1 MTAEINGGSPKS
13 QKPPGSSWTDE
24 QWRAIV
30 CRGEDTLVTAGAG
43 SGKTRV
49 LVERVLQRIMEG
61 DPPQEIDRFLVVTFT
76 NAAAAE
82 MKQRIGAA
90 LEKAIRENPEVP
102 HLRRQ
107 LLLLNRA
114 SISTVHSFCME
125 VIQRYFYLRNLDPS
139 FRILDE
145 TEAEL
150 LRAEVLEELLEE
162 YYENNEAE
170 SPFYRLADI
179 YSDDRGDRSLQ
190 VLVLRL
196 YDFSRSHLQPERWL
210 HEKAAAFVL
219 DGAGE
224 LEGTAWIQELL
235 RACRLELKSI
245 LGRLEEALRL
255 CREPGGPEP
264 YAGSLEDDIAA
275 LQEICSAAG
284 SSWGD
289 LSHAL
294 QLPVFGRLTACRG
307 SSYEEDLK
315 ERVKKIRDEC
325 KKELGKLK
333 EQLFRRP
340 LAEQAEDLILLA
352 PLLEALVEL
361 VLAFAGRYR
370 QAKEEKGA
378 ADFSDLEHYA
388 LQILSSPVPGSPDSP
403 GDTTKTPAL
412 FEQGSEVLGS
422 PDSPGDAL
430 LPSPAVLEHGDTTT
444 PSPAALE
451 HGDILLPSAAALEY
465 RERFSEVLVDEYQD
479 INAVQEA
486 ILKLIA
492 VPGPGGNM
500 FMVGDVKQSI
510 YRFRLAEPEL
520 FLQKYKGY
528 YTGSLPGE
536 SITLARNFRSRREI
550 LAGVNYL
557 FGQIMDETVG
567 EIQYDREVRLL
578 YGASYPDSSSE
589 EGENPYAPE
598 LLLIDRSGAPDDGE
612 RTPVEGDGAPDEG
625 EGTFAEGD
633 NAPGGGNAFPTDGNR
648 DSAGDAGEEELT
660 EMAQAAAEEEWE
672 KAALEGRLIAQRI
685 RELMG
690 DGVKRRPFSV
700 YDKNTQTKRAVAYR
714 DIVILLRSA
723 LNWAIPVMDE
733 LRRYGIPAYADLGTG
748 YFEAVEVEVMLS
760 LLKIIDNPFQ
770 DIPLAAVLRSPLVG
784 LTADDLARIRT
795 RAPRKSFY
803 DALQEFCRDAQKD
816 TANSKST
823 AGGGICSDNAG
834 AGNNGSSSVGESG
847 RGNGIS
853 AVNGI
858 SDGSVKNGD
867 AGDVKNGSS
876 GGPFSPLQEKLKYFL
891 KQLYAWQ
898 DEARQGSL
906 AELLW
911 RIYGDTGYYELV
923 GGMPGGDQRQANLRA
938 LYDRARQY
946 ETTSLRGLFRFLR
959 FIERLRDRGG
969 DLGAARALG
978 EQEDVVRIITVHKSK
993 GLEYPIVFV
1002 AGLSKQFNLQDLR
1015 QGFLLHKE
1023 LGFGP
1028 KYIDAGLGVSY
1039 PTLPWLALKKRLS
1052 RELLAEEMRILYVAL
1067 TRAEEKLI
1075 LVGTAVNLV
1084 KDVQRWAEAARGKAQ
1099 LLEPGYRLRAKSF
1112 LDWIGPALLRH
1123 RSSEVLRRML
1133 ADPGRV
1139 FYPGEEEQSFWNL
1152 WNVRVVGSRDVIA
1165 GEGPGA
1171 AEKGEEQILWEKVAR
1186 LEPVPGGGK
1195 WSKEIK
1201 RRLEWSYPCRAA
1213 AEHYAKVSVS
1223 EMKKLHAAGL
1233 PGDDADEAPW
1243 VKFWPQTGPRPRF
1256 LEESSLTAAE
1266 RGTAYHAVMQYISFE
1281 CAAGPPAAEEIS
1293 RQMEEMVAAERIT
1306 EQEREAVDPDA
1317 IAAFFETP
1325 LGKRVLGANR
1335 VRREVPFSMALPAE
1349 EVYPGYHD
1357 YSSATDKGN
1366 PKGKHSGKEPVLIQ
1380 GVIDC
1385 LTWEDDGGVLLI
1397 DFKSDHISGVKVEAL
1412 RERYRLQ
1419 LELYS
1424 RAVEEIWKVK
1434 VKGKYLYF
1442 FDGGTVVSLDEQ

>member
-1 MTAEINGGSPKS
+1 MTGEGKKMAAEINGDFLIP

-30 CRGEDTLVTAGAG
+30 CRGENTLVTAGAG

-49 LVERVLQRIMEG
+49 LVERILQRIMEE

-90 LEKAIRENPEVP
+90 LEKAIRENPEMP

-125 VIQRYFYLRNLDPS
+125 VVQRYFYLRDLDPS

-190 VLVLRL
+190 LLVLRL
-196 YDFSRSHLQPERWL
+196 YDFSRSHLQPEQWL
-210 HEKAAAFVL
+210 REKAGAFAL
-219 DGAGE
+219 EDAGE
-224 LEGTAWIQELL
+224 LERTAWLQELL
-235 RACRLELKSI
+235 HACCLELESI
-245 LGRLEEALRL
+245 LGRLKAALRL

-264 YAGSLEDDIAA
+264 YAGSLEADIAA
-275 LQEICSAAG
+275 LQSIRLAAG
-284 SSWGD
+284 SSWED
-289 LSHAL
+289 IMDAMQLS
-294 QLPVFGRLTACRG
+294 VFGRLSPCKG
-307 SSYEEDLK
+307 NSYKEELK
-315 ERVKKIRDEC
+315 ERVKQIRNEC
-325 KKELGKLK
+325 KTALSKLR
-333 EQLFRRP
+333 EQLFQRP
-340 LAEQAEDLILLA
+340 LAEQAEDLKQLA
-352 PLLEALVEL
+352 PLLDTLVEL
-361 VLAFAGRYR
+361 VIDFSERYS
-370 QAKEEKGA
+370 QAKREKGA

-388 LQILSSPVPGSPDSP
+388 LRILSSPDSP
-403 GDTTKTPAL
+403 GDTPLSSAAAT
-412 FEQGSEVLGS
+412 EYGEVL
-422 PDSPGDAL
+422 L
-430 LPSPAVLEHGDTTT
+430 

-451 HGDILLPSAAALEY
+451 C
-465 RERFSEVLVDEYQD
+465 RERFTEVLVDEYQD

-486 ILKLIA
+486 ILKLVAI
-492 VPGPGGNM
+492 PGPGGNM

-528 YTGSLPGE
+528 SSGSLPGE
-536 SITLARNFRSRREI
+536 SIALARNFRSRREI

-557 FGQIMDETVG
+557 FGQIMDEAVG
-567 EIQYDREVRLL
+567 EIEYDGEAQLL
-578 YGASYPDSSSE
+578 YGAFYPDSSPE

-598 LLLIDRSGAPDDGE
+598 LLLIDRSGAPG
-612 RTPVEGDGAPDEG
+612 EGDGIPG
-625 EGTFAEGD
+625 EGSSVPGEGD
-633 NAPGGGNAFPTDGNR
+633 VVPGNGAT
-648 DSAGDAGEEELT
+648 GEEELEEMT
-660 EMAQAAAEEEWE
+660 EAAAEEWE
-672 KAALEGRLIAQRI
+672 RAALEGRLIAQRI

-690 DGVKRRPFSV
+690 DEGEREPFSI
-700 YDKNTQTKRAVAYR
+700 YDKNTQAKRPVAYR

-723 LNWAIPVMDE
+723 LNWAIPIMDE

-784 LTADDLARIRT
+784 LTADELARIRT
-795 RAPRKSFY
+795 GAPQKSFY
-803 DALQEFCRDAQKD
+803 DALQEFCQGAQKD
-816 TANSKST
+816 SASSKSPEGDET
-823 AGGGICSDNAG
+823 FDVTGNDERVRGDQPGGITICSGNWKTESNFKSCVDDENAGGGICSDNAS
-834 AGNNGSSSVGESG
+834 AGNGK
-847 RGNGIS
+847 
-853 AVNGI
+853 
-858 SDGSVKNGD
+858 SDYGVKNGD
-867 AGDVKNGSS
+867 AGDDKS
-876 GGPFSPLQEKLKYFL
+876 GGAGGSFSPLQEKLNFFL

-898 DEARQGSL
+898 EEARQGSL
-906 AELLW
+906 AELIW
-911 RIYGDTGYYELV
+911 RIYSDTGYYELV

-946 ETTSLRGLFRFLR
+946 EATSLRGLFRFLR

-993 GLEYPIVFV
+993 GLEYPIVFL

-1028 KYIDAGLGVSY
+1028 KFIDTGLGVSY
-1039 PTLPWLALKKRLS
+1039 PTLPWLALKKRLA

-1075 LVGTAVNLV
+1075 LVGTAGNLA
-1084 KDVQRWAEAARGKAQ
+1084 KDVWRWEEAARGEAK
-1099 LLEPGYRLRAKSF
+1099 LLEPGYRLQAKSF
-1112 LDWIGPALLRH
+1112 LDWIGPALLRN
-1123 RSSEVLRRML
+1123 RCSTALREML
-1133 ADPGRV
+1133 ANPERLS
-1139 FYPGEEEQSFWNL
+1139 YPGEEEMPL
-1152 WNVRVVGSRDVIA
+1152 WKVRVVSSREVIA
-1165 GEGPGA
+1165 GKGPDVAEEG
-1171 AEKGEEQILWEKVAR
+1171 EKQALWERVGR
-1186 LEPVPGGGK
+1186 LEPVSGGGK
-1195 WSKEIK
+1195 WSKEIE
-1201 RRLEWSYPCRAA
+1201 RRLGWSYPYRTA
-1213 AEHYAKVSVS
+1213 AEHYAKISVS
-1223 EMKKLHAAGL
+1223 EIKKLHAAGF

-1243 VKFWPQTGPRPRF
+1243 IKFWPQAGPIPRF

-1266 RGTAYHAVMQYISFE
+1266 RGTAYHAVMQYINFE
-1281 CAAGPPAAEEIS
+1281 GATEPPTTEEIS
-1293 RQMEEMVAAERIT
+1293 RQMEEMVIAERIT
-1306 EQEREAVDPDA
+1306 EQEREVVDPVK
-1317 IAAFFETP
+1317 IAAFFETS
-1325 LGKRVLGANR
+1325 LGKRVLRANR
-1335 VRREVPFSMALPAE
+1335 VRREVPFNMVLPAV
-1349 EVYPGYHD
+1349 EVYPEYHD
-1357 YSSATDKGN
+1357 DNSGIFSANSKNGTEE
-1366 PKGKHSGKEPVLIQ
+1366 KHSGKEPVLIQ

-1385 LTWEDDGGVLLI
+1385 LAWEDDGGVLLI
-1397 DFKSDHISGVKVEAL
+1397 DFKTDSISGVRVEAL

-1434 VKGKYLYF
+1434 VKEKYLYF
-1442 FDGGTVVSLDEQ
+1442 FDGGTIVSLDEKS

>member
-1 MTAEINGGSPKS
+1 MTAEVNGDGLIP

-30 CRGEDTLVTAGAG
+30 CRGKNTLVTAGAG

-49 LVERVLQRIMEG
+49 LVERVLQRILEG
-61 DPPQEIDRFLVVTFT
+61 DPPQEIDRLLVVTFT

-90 LEKAIRENPEVP
+90 LEKAIRENPGVP

-114 SISTVHSFCME
+114 SISTVHSFCMD
-125 VIQRYFYLRNLDPS
+125 VIQRYYYLRDLDPS

-150 LRAEVLEELLEE
+150 LRADVLEELLEE

-190 VLVLRL
+190 MLILRL

-210 HEKAAAFVL
+210 REKAGAFAL
-219 DGAGE
+219 EGAGE
-224 LEGTAWIQELL
+224 LERTAWVRELL
-235 RACRLELKSI
+235 YACRLELENI
-245 LGRLEEALRL
+245 LGRLKEALRL

-264 YAGSLEDDIAA
+264 YAGSLEDEIAA
-275 LQEICSAAG
+275 LQAICSAAG
-284 SSWGD
+284 NSWGD
-289 LSHAL
+289 LMEAM
-294 QLPVFGRLTACRG
+294 QLPVFGRLRPCKG
-307 SSYEEDLK
+307 SSYEEALK
-315 ERVKKIRDEC
+315 ERVKQIRDEC
-325 KKELGKLK
+325 KKALGKLR
-333 EQLFRRP
+333 EQHFQRP
-340 LAEQAEDLILLA
+340 LAEQAEDLKLLA
-352 PLLEALVEL
+352 PLLDTLVEL
-361 VLAFAGRYR
+361 VIDFAGRYSR
-370 QAKEEKGA
+370 AKGEKGA

-388 LQILSSPVPGSPDSP
+388 LQILSSPDSP
-403 GDTTKTPAL
+403 GDT
-412 FEQGSEVLGS
+412 
-422 PDSPGDAL
+422 
-430 LPSPAVLEHGDTTT
+430 
-444 PSPAALE
+444 
-451 HGDILLPSAAALEY
+451 LLPSAAVPEYGDIFLPSPAALEY

-486 ILKLIA
+486 ILKLVA
-492 VPGPGGNM
+492 MPEPGGNM

-520 FLQKYKGY
+520 FLQKYKEYSSGEQ
-528 YTGSLPGE
+528 PGE
-536 SITLARNFRSRREI
+536 SIALARNFRSRREI

-557 FGQIMDETVG
+557 FEQIMDETVG
-567 EIQYDREVRLL
+567 EVKYDREARLL
-578 YGASYPDSSSE
+578 YGASYPDPSPE
-589 EGENPYAPE
+589 DGENPYAPE
-598 LLLIDRSGAPDDGE
+598 LLLIDRSGAPG
-612 RTPVEGDGAPDEG
+612 EGDGTPGPGEGSGTPGEG
-625 EGTFAEGD
+625 ER
-633 NAPGGGNAFPTDGNR
+633 APGSGDKQFVEGNGEGAGTASAGTGYGAGDG
-648 DSAGDAGEEELT
+648 GDAGTAGEEDPVLT
-660 EMAQAAAEEEWE
+660 ALAAEEEWE
-672 KAALEGRLIAQRI
+672 RASLEGRLIAQRI

-690 DGVKRRPFSV
+690 AGKGRRPFSI
-700 YDKNTQTKRAVAYR
+700 YDRNTGEKRPVSYR

-723 LNWAIPVMDE
+723 RNWAIPVMNE

-760 LLKIIDNPFQ
+760 LLKVIDNPFQ

-784 LTADDLARIRT
+784 LSADDLARIRMK
-795 RAPRKSFY
+795 APQKSFY
-803 DALQEFCRDAQKD
+803 DALLEFCRGAQKD
-816 TANSKST
+816 TASSKSSEGGEAFGVIGNDERVRGDQPGGIT
-823 AGGGICSDNAG
+823 FCTGNRKTESNFKSYVDDENTGGGICSDNAG
-834 AGNNGSSSVGESG
+834 TGTGKRDNG
-847 RGNGIS
+847 
-853 AVNGI
+853 
-858 SDGSVKNGD
+858 VKNGD
-867 AGDVKNGSS
+867 AGDGKS
-876 GGPFSPLQEKLKYFL
+876 GGAGESFSPLQEKLSYFL
-891 KQLYAWQ
+891 KQLYTWQ

-906 AELLW
+906 AELIW

-923 GGMPGGDQRQANLRA
+923 GGMPGGGQRQANLRA

-946 ETTSLRGLFRFLR
+946 EATSLRGLFRFLR
-959 FIERLRDRGG
+959 FIERLQDRGG

-993 GLEYPIVFV
+993 GLEFPIVFL

-1028 KYIDAGLGVSY
+1028 RFIDAGLGVSY

-1075 LVGTAVNLV
+1075 LVGTSGNLPA
-1084 KDVQRWAEAARGKAQ
+1084 DVRRWEEAARGKAR
-1099 LLEPGYRLRAKSF
+1099 LFEPGYRLQAKSY

-1123 RSSEVLRRML
+1123 RCSVALRKML
-1133 ADPGRV
+1133 ADPEGV
-1139 FYPGEEEQSFWNL
+1139 SCPGEEELSL
-1152 WNVRVVGSRDVIA
+1152 WNVRVVSSRDVIA
-1165 GEGPGA
+1165 GEEPVP
-1171 AEKGEEQILWEKVAR
+1171 GEEGEGQILWGKVAR
-1186 LEPVPGGGK
+1186 LEPVSGGGK
-1195 WSKEIK
+1195 WSEEVK
-1201 RRLEWSYPCRAA
+1201 RHLEWNYPCRAA
-1213 AEHYAKVSVS
+1213 SGHYAKVSVS
-1223 EMKKLHAAGL
+1223 EIKKLYAAGL

-1243 VKFWPQTGPRPRF
+1243 IKFWPHAGPRPRF
-1256 LEESSLTAAE
+1256 LEEGSLTAVE
-1266 RGTAYHAVMQYISFE
+1266 RGTAYHAVMQYINFD

-1293 RQMEEMVAAERIT
+1293 RQMGEMVAAERIT
-1306 EQEREAVDPDA
+1306 EQEREAVDPGK

-1349 EVYPGYHD
+1349 EVYPGYRD
-1357 YSSATDKGN
+1357 YGDYPVA
-1366 PKGKHSGKEPVLIQ
+1366 GKQPGKELVLIQ

-1385 LTWEDDGGVLLI
+1385 LAWEDDGGVLLI
-1397 DFKSDHISGVKVEAL
+1397 DFKSDNISGAEVEAL

-1419 LELYS
+1419 LDLYS

-1434 VKGKYLYF
+1434 VKGRFLYF
-1442 FDGGTVVSLDEQ
+1442 FDGGRVVSLDESSG